1 MKFQIYRSGKD
12 RQFYWRLVSHN
23 GNVIAQGEGYKRRA
37 GALKAIRAVQKSQ
50 GAAVIL
56 PK

>member
-1 MKFQIYRSGKD
+1 MKFEIYRSGRD
-12 RQFYWRLVSHN
+12 RQFYWRLVSRN

-37 GALKAIRAVQKSQ
+37 GALKAIRAVQKS
-50 GAAVIL
+50 APARIIL